1 MNPVM
6 IIAILLLITANGFL
20 IVKTVK
26 TWRNYSAS
34 QNWIE
39 TKAQIENIERQK
51 IILSE
56 GSGMGGTSTS
66 YDLYLTYRYKITGQI
81 FTRELTKTVYSEEA
95 ANAIKVGDISTI
107 YVDPEQPD
115 QARDERGN
123 IIDILGVLA
132 ALIVANLIGAGIMYQ
147 INSFFSSELS

>member
-1 MNPVM
+1 
-6 IIAILLLITANGFL
+6 
-20 IVKTVK
+20 
-26 TWRNYSAS
+26 
-34 QNWIE
+34 
-39 TKAQIENIERQK
+39 
-51 IILSE
+51 
-56 GSGMGGTSTS
+56 MGGTSTS

-132 ALIVANLIGAGIMYQ
+132 ALIVANLIGAGILYQ